1 LVVKQKIKSGVK
13 ICRFLLKYMRLN
25 MFSTQTEKEGSIM
38 DILNK
43 VKAWAGSLAEVGV
56 SLAALAIVLEVL
68 GMGNMPFMPAGLSVV
83 DNVSA
88 MLASLGA
95 QGVMGLIAI
104 WVLWS
109 IWERK

>member
-1 LVVKQKIKSGVK
+1 
-13 ICRFLLKYMRLN
+13 
-25 MFSTQTEKEGSIM
+25 M

-43 VKAWAGSLAEVGV
+43 IKGWAGALADVGV

-68 GMGNMPFMPAGLSVV
+68 GLGNMPFMPEGLSVV

-88 MLASLGA
+88 MLAALGA

-104 WVLWS
+104 WVLWG
-109 IWERK
+109 IWNRK